1 MPPCTHVVR
10 ASSALAVAARGGGA
24 SGSRPPPSGAA
35 ALSAHM
41 QATVRIEPLSVEIGE
56 SPVLRSTVGVLGEV
70 VK

>member
-1 MPPCTHVVR
+1 MCGGRR
-10 ASSALAVAARGGGA
+10 AAGA
-24 SGSRPPPSGAA
+24 PSLPTVPTIPTNRANRSC
-35 ALSAHM
+35 LYCCLP